1 MDEVDILREAAAD
14 YGGRLDTTSLEPA
27 TAVGF
32 DDVAQRALGISG
44 KAATALPEM
53 PPIHFDFVDSW
64 KFNGR

>member
-1 MDEVDILREAAAD
+1 MERAMDEVDIFREAAD

-32 DDVAQRALGISG
+32 DYVAQ
-44 KAATALPEM
+44 M